1 MAAAKV
7 ECVFYGA
14 LFLEKVTCARKRCF
28 LFFFFFFFFFQ
39 KLALF

>member
-14 LFLEKVTCARKRCF
+14 LFLEKVTCARKRSS
-28 LFFFFFFFFFQ
+28 FF
-39 KLALF
+39 

>member
-14 LFLEKVTCARKRCF
+14 LFLENVTCARKRG
-28 LFFFFFFFFFQ
+28 FFFFFQ

>member
-14 LFLEKVTCARKRCF
+14 VFLEKVTCARKRV
-28 LFFFFFFFFFQ
+28 FFSKVGVILTFP
-39 KLALF
+39 LH

>member
-14 LFLEKVTCARKRCF
+14 LFLENVTCARKR
-28 LFFFFFFFFFQ
+28 FFFFFFFF
-39 KLALF
+39 LN

>member
-14 LFLEKVTCARKRCF
+14 LFLENVTCGRK
-28 LFFFFFFFFFQ
+28 LSFFQ